1 LYNSINKVLEYFFKF
16 GKKKI
21 MQTYSVEILNP
32 KAFKLLEDL
41 VDLQLIS
48 MKKEKVDKNKP
59 TDIKDLL
66 LNGPTWTDDEYQE
79 YLKNREAINAI
90 GK

>member
-1 LYNSINKVLEYFFKF
+1 
-16 GKKKI
+16 

-32 KAFKLLEDL
+32 KAFKLSKDL

-48 MKKEKVDKNKP
+48 MKKEKIDKKKS
-59 TDIKDLL
+59 TDIKNLL
-66 LNGPTWTDDEYQE
+66 LSGPTWTEDEYQE